1 MTGLT
6 VRSGGPRMVQV
17 FQADK
22 NVWAKGRAMDL
33 PRGDF
38 GAGLLSRGRILVV
51 AGEYAPLTS

>member
-1 MTGLT
+1 
-6 VRSGGPRMVQV
+6 MVQV